1 MKDPKRPPSEQGP
14 LPHPGLH
21 PAPRFQSPSF
31 QNITEPARS
40 NIHMQGAHWGS
51 SLRPPVAN
59 PNAILPAALIFSSI
73 AHLCAFSLFMLH
85 PVMTQRAAKR
95 EPMLVRLIELPAGRG
110 GVVEGTPGKT
120 AERAAPKEE
129 QPVEIKNPKLT
140 LPGKEPPKLKEGPSP
155 VNTEKPGVAAGLGH
169 GGPAGLGG
177 KAEGLLLD
185 DATFEYEWYR
195 ARLEDTLKSNW
206 QKPALGN
213 KKTISASVHFT
224 ITSAG
229 QAEEVQLVSSSGNA
243 PFDQSVL
250 RAVYSSAPFPKF
262 PPQYSS
268 PQLGVLYTF
277 ELLPEGSDAQ
287 PWSPPVKKKASK
299 KAR

>member
-1 MKDPKRPPSEQGP
+1 MKDHKRPPSGQGP
-14 LPHPGLH
+14 LPHPGLN

-31 QNITEPARS
+31 SNISEPIRS
-40 NIHMQGAHWGS
+40 NITMQGAHWGT
-51 SLRPPVAN
+51 LRPPVAN
-59 PNAILPAALIFSSI
+59 PNAILPAALIVSSI
-73 AHLCAFSLFMLH
+73 AHLAAFSLFMLH
-85 PVMTQRAAKR
+85 PVMFQQAAKK

-120 AERAAPKEE
+120 IEKTAPKEE
-129 QPVEIKNPKLT
+129 QPVEVKNPKTT
-140 LPGKEPPKLKEGPSP
+140 LPGKEKPKPKEGPSP
-155 VNTEKPGVAAGLGH
+155 VDTNRAGVAAGLGH

-177 KAEGLLLD
+177 KGEGLLLD

-195 ARLEDTLKSNW
+195 ARLEDALKSNW

-213 KKTISASVHFT
+213 KKTISALVHFT
-224 ITSAG
+224 ITLAG
-229 QAEEVQLVSSSGNA
+229 QTEGVQLVSSSGNA

-250 RAVYSSAPFPKF
+250 RAVYSSVPFPKF

-287 PWSPPVKKKASK
+287 PWTPPVKGKAKKK
-299 KAR
+299 K